1 MMSCR
6 LALFST
12 AYLKV
17 EECRDNN
24 QPHQSRWG
32 FVFEI
37 IIANWCTSL
46 YKEREAKEI
55 GYLFGA
61 HWFTVGFVAAS
72 AIFQYPFLS
81 LFIVIAQ
88 LLPAI
93 TACIGTLIIFIREQ
107 KSYSDNRGNYEF

>member
-1 MMSCR
+1 MNITAMVWIVSI
-6 LALFST
+6 LFCF
-12 AYLKV
+12 LIFL
-17 EECRDNN
+17 
-24 QPHQSRWG
+24 G
-32 FVFEI
+32 
-37 IIANWCTSL
+37 L
-46 YKEREAKEI
+46 YNF

-81 LFIVIAQ
+81 LSIVIAQ

-107 KSYSDNRGNYEF
+107 KSYSNNRGNYEF